1 MLYLART
8 LAALGLLIALSSAG
22 AAPVATSIASR
33 LQKLEGKM
41 EEMMVVSKSNEDKP
55 KHVKEKV
62 RCSDRSHQPS
72 GARVTRREVVSR
84 LHSHWRRCVHVVGS
98 SQYAAG
104 AGDGRRQLAS
114 HVACI

>member
-22 AAPVATSIASR
+22 AAPVATSIDSR
-33 LQKLEGKM
+33 IQKLEGKM

-72 GARVTRREVVSR
+72 GARVTRRALVSR
-84 LHSHWRRCVHVVGS
+84 LHSLWRRLLHVVGS
-98 SQYAAG
+98 RSYAAG
-104 AGDGRRQLAS
+104 AGDGRRQLAL
-114 HVACI
+114 HAAYI